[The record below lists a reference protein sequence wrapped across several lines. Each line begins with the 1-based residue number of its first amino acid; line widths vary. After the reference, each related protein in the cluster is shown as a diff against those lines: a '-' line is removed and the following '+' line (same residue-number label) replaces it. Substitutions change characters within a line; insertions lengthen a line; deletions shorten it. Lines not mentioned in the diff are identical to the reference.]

1 LAIALSQRQPFITG
15 ASDNLIE
22 GSRMTWLR
30 RLTTTLLLLFCL
42 VPLGK
47 PLGMVLCFGADGHI
61 AFEPAHDQAHGTA
74 APDVRGPLC
83 PQMAETFARIDRSVP
98 CTDVAF
104 FASDSGGQL
113 IPASDTRPRLD
124 APVSAPVLL
133 VVPSPSELPAPL
145 ILAECP
151 LPGNHPLTILRSV
164 VLHI

>member
-1 LAIALSQRQPFITG
+1 
-15 ASDNLIE
+15 
-22 GSRMTWLR
+22 MTWLR

-74 APDVRGPLC
+74 APGIRGPLC
-83 PQMAETFARIDRSVP
+83 PQAAETFARFDHSVP

-104 FASDSGGQL
+104 FASDGGGQL
-113 IPASDTRPRLD
+113 IPASDTRPRLE
-124 APVSAPVLL
+124 APVFAPVLL
-133 VVPSPSELPAPL
+133 VVPSSSELAAAS
-145 ILAECP
+145 ILAECS
-151 LPGNHPLTILRSV
+151 LPGNHPLTTLRSM

>member
-1 LAIALSQRQPFITG
+1 MTG
-15 ASDNLIE
+15 
-22 GSRMTWLR
+22 LR
-30 RLTTTLLLLFCL
+30 RLTATLLLLFCL

-61 AFEPAHDQAHGTA
+61 AFEPSHDQAHGTA
-74 APDVRGPLC
+74 ASGTRGPLC
-83 PQMAETFARIDRSVP
+83 AQAAETFARFDHSVP